1 MADTFD
7 FNPFKTPVTTG
18 DIIDTTKSLAS
29 QTVDILQ
36 QGGKGFMKAI
46 RSRTI
51 PNDGEPPTVEVGSAS
66 WSQDPNSKDWRV
78 KLSIPP
84 IKSFLESPYIKRLI
98 DSTGG
103 LCFPYTPTIIM
114 SHQASYN
121 AITPVHS
128 NYPFFAY
135 QNSSVDAMTLT
146 GQFIVQNALEGE
158 YWIAMLH
165 YLRSITKMFYGE
177 TSNQGAPPP
186 IVKLNGYGDY
196 VFKDV
201 PVIVT
206 NFTLDM
212 PTDVDYLAVD
222 LDFGFNAPDTVEG
235 QNGNFTRLTGGDTDR
250 GRIAYVPVESQVTV
264 TLQPIYSRSR
274 VESFSLDK
282 FVNGGYINSG
292 KGFI

>member
-1 MADTFD
+1 MADNFFD
-7 FNPFKTPVTTG
+7 FNEFKTPVTSG
-18 DIIDTTKSLAS
+18 DIIDATKSLAA
-29 QTVDILQ
+29 QTVDILE

-51 PNDGEPPTVEVGSAS
+51 PNDGEPAQVELASAS
-66 WSQDPNSKDWRV
+66 WAQDPNSKDWRV
-78 KLSIPP
+78 KLSVPP
-84 IKSFLESPYIKRLI
+84 IKAFTDSPYIRRLI

-146 GQFIVQNALEGE
+146 GQFIVQNSLEGE
-158 YWIAMLH
+158 YWVAMLH
-165 YLRSITKMFYGE
+165 YLRSITKMFYGAG
-177 TSNQGAPPP
+177 SNTGSPPP
-186 IVKLNGYGDY
+186 VVKLNGYGDY

-206 NFTLDM
+206 NFTIDM

-222 LDFGFNAPDTVEG
+222 LDFGFNG
-235 QNGNFTRLTGGDTDR
+235 GNTINTITSNTDR
-250 GRIAYVPVESQVTV
+250 ARVAYVPVESQVTV
-264 TLQPIYSRSR
+264 TLQPIYSRSE
-274 VESFSLDK
+274 VEQFSLDK
-282 FVNGGYINSG
+282 FVNGGYIGSG
-292 KGFI
+292 KRGFI

>member
-7 FNPFKTPVTTG
+7 FNEFKTPITTG
-18 DIIDTTKSLAS
+18 DIIDTTKDLAA

-36 QGGKGFMKAI
+36 EGGKGFMKAI

-51 PNDGEPPTVEVGSAS
+51 PTDGEPPALEVSTAS

-78 KLSIPP
+78 KLSVPP
-84 IKSFLESPYIKRLI
+84 IKSFLESPYIKRLVE
-98 DSTGG
+98 STGG

-146 GQFIVQNALEGE
+146 GQFIVQNSLEGE

-177 TSNQGAPPP
+177 TSNQGSPPP

-206 NFTLDM
+206 NFTIDM

-222 LDFGFNAPDTVEG
+222 LDFGFNGDNTI
-235 QNGNFTRLTGGDTDR
+235 NTITRNTDR
-250 GRIAYVPVESQVTV
+250 GAVAYVPVESQVTV

-274 VESFSLDK
+274 VEQFSLDK
-282 FVNGGYINSG
+282 FVKGQYLGSG
-292 KGFI
+292 NKGFI

>member
-7 FNPFKTPVTTG
+7 FNEFKTPITTG
-18 DIIDTTKSLAS
+18 DIIDTTKDLAT

-36 QGGKGFMKAI
+36 AGGKGFMKSI

-51 PNDGEPPTVEVGSAS
+51 PTDGEPPQIEIGGAS
-66 WSQDPNSKDWRV
+66 WAQDPNSKDWRV

-84 IKSFLESPYIKRLI
+84 IKSFLESPYIKRLAE
-98 DSTGG
+98 STGG

-146 GQFIVQNALEGE
+146 GQFIVQNSLEGE
-158 YWIAMLH
+158 YWVAMLH
-165 YLRSITKMFYGE
+165 YLRSMTKMFYGE

-201 PVIVT
+201 PVVIT

-222 LDFGFNAPDTVEG
+222 LDFGFNSPDLNANKVFEG
-235 QNGNFTRLTGGDTDR
+235 TDR
-250 GRIAYVPVESQVTV
+250 GRVAYVPVESQVTV
-264 TLQPIYSRSR
+264 SLQPIYSRAR
-274 VESFSLDK
+274 VEQFSLDS
-282 FVNGGYINSG
+282 FVKGDYINGG

>member
-7 FNPFKTPVTTG
+7 FNEFKKPITSG
-18 DIIDTTKSLAS
+18 DIIDATKSFAA

-36 QGGKGFMKAI
+36 QGGKGFMKSI

-51 PNDGEPPTVEVGSAS
+51 PNDGEPTAIELTSAS
-66 WSQDPNSKDWRV
+66 WAQDPNSKDWRV

-84 IKSFLESPYIKRLI
+84 IKAFTDSPYIRRLI

-146 GQFIVQNALEGE
+146 GQFIVQNSLEGE
-158 YWIAMLH
+158 YWVAMLH
-165 YLRSITKMFYGE
+165 YLRSITKMFYGSG
-177 TSNQGAPPP
+177 SNTGSPPP

-201 PVIVT
+201 PVLVT
-206 NFTLDM
+206 NFTIDM

-222 LDFGFNAPDTVEG
+222 LDFGFNGNNNFNTV
-235 QNGNFTRLTGGDTDR
+235 TGSTDR
-250 GRIAYVPVESQVTV
+250 ARVAYVPVESQVTV
-264 TLQPIYSRSR
+264 SLQPIYSRAE
-274 VESFSLDK
+274 VEKFSLDK
-282 FVNGGYINSG
+282 FVNGGYIGSG
-292 KGFI
+292 QRGFI